1 METTH
6 SDDCVS
12 KFLKELLEIGG
23 LYTVDDTPDKFIRNR
38 VSGEVERVTNGDKNS
53 PLAIY
58 GTYNPEAL
66 ILNPFSEGEARSTQS
81 SWFFNN
87 INICLAMNVYAMMQ
101 KLIELG
107 ISQNKQSKDTKKKSD
122 TDDSMLDMKL
132 VNILAPV
139 AKDIDEKVLQELKTI
154 SKPRSNFFMIFY
166 NKKTSC
172 TEITSIL
179 TSAVKKKAFD
189 SKSVRNKTW
198 TILETLLLKLLG
210 TDDIN
215 DFLYKPK
222 TSMCRIFEGFAFTLV
237 KVYSRLNE
245 YAPLLLDKEFNT
257 TNLESHLN
265 YFEQYAKTAYW
276 CHGAMVFEER
286 KQAPQSPQSMLPA
299 MTNIPITSTVPGYNA
314 TMAAMNGGMTPPLG
328 VASTVPGMT
337 PAVSAP
343 AMTPALGV
351 IPGLGNFMAQQ
362 TPVSDMVNSNPF
374 SKI

>member
-38 VSGEVERVTNGDKNS
+38 VSGEVERVTSGDKNS

-107 ISQNKQSKDTKKKSD
+107 IAQNKQTKDSKKKSE
-122 TDDSMLDMKL
+122 DDMLDMKL

-139 AKDIDEKVLQELKTI
+139 AKDIDEKVLQELKTV

-166 NKKTSC
+166 NKKTAC

-210 TDDIN
+210 TEDIS

-286 KQAPQSPQSMLPA
+286 KQAPQSPQSMLPV
-299 MTNIPITSTVPGYNA
+299 MNSNMPVSTVPGYNA
-314 TMAAMNGGMTPPLG
+314 TMTALQGGVTPPVGMT
-328 VASTVPGMT
+328 STVPGMT
-337 PAVSAP
+337 PVATPS
-343 AMTPALGV
+343 MTPPMMGV
-351 IPGLGNFMAQQ
+351 MPGLGAYMAQP

>member
-38 VSGEVERVTNGDKNS
+38 VSGEVERVTSGDKNS
-53 PLAIY
+53 PLAVY

-66 ILNPFSEGEARSTQS
+66 ILNPFSEGEARTTQS

-107 ISQNKQSKDTKKKSD
+107 IVQNKQTKDSKKKSEE
-122 TDDSMLDMKL
+122 DSMLDMKL

-139 AKDIDEKVLQELKTI
+139 TKDIDEKVLQELKTV

-166 NKKTSC
+166 NKKTAC

-222 TSMCRIFEGFAFTLV
+222 TSMCRIFEGFAFTLT

-245 YAPLLLDKEFNT
+245 YAPLLLNKEFNT

-286 KQAPQSPQSMLPA
+286 KQAPQSPQSMLPT
-299 MTNIPITSTVPGYNA
+299 MTNLPVTSTVPGYNA
-314 TMAAMNGGMTPPLG
+314 VMGGMTPPVNLPG
-328 VASTVPGMT
+328 AMPAMTPPVNTPGMT
-337 PAVSAP
+337 PP
-343 AMTPALGV
+343 MLGV
-351 IPGLGNFMAQQ
+351 IPGLGNMMAQP
-362 TPVSDMVNSNPF
+362 TPVADMVNSNPF